1 MRPLCV
7 GLIAVMLATGCA
19 NRTAGAVEAGLG
31 GAAAAVGGYVLF
43 MGVLLRPPDHC
54 NDEPAP
60 CDDGPAVRRAGLM
73 ITIPGLVLGAIGL
86 VTIASSEHKVASE
99 RRERDQQTAQ
109 HNRARAEKRDQAWRV
124 TQDLAESARSNDCE
138 LVKLRAANV
147 EELDADFYAT
157 VFLRDAAI
165 ARCMGTSGQPKP
177 RPPSVKPP
185 APPDPHEAERKRERA
200 EARQVAWKLTQDLA
214 ESARANDCARV
225 KRRAPQ
231 IQALDPD
238 FYATVFLRDVA
249 LARCMTPPAVLEPA
263 P

>member
-86 VTIASSEHKVASE
+86 VTIASAEHGARHDRALE
-99 RRERDQQTAQ
+99 TAQ
-109 HNRARAEKRDQAWRV
+109 RHRVRDAKRDLAWSV
-124 TQDLAESARSNDCE
+124 TQDLAESARSNDCD

-157 VFLRDAAI
+157 VFLSDAAI

-177 RPPSVKPP
+177 RPPAVKPP
-185 APPDPHEAERKRERA
+185 GPPDPHEAERKRERA

-231 IQALDPD
+231 VQALDPD
-238 FYATVFLRDVA
+238 FYASVFLRDVA
-249 LARCMTPPAVLEPA
+249 LARCMAPPAVLEPA